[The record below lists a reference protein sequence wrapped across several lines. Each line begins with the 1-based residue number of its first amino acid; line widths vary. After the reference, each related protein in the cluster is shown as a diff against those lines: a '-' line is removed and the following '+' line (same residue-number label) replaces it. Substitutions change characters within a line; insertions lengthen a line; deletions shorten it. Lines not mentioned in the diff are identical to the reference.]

1 MDLVSIIMPYHKK
14 KEYIKSAIL
23 SVLNQ
28 TYQNFE
34 IYIIFDDED
43 IDDLPF
49 INEIVT
55 LDNRINLIVNK
66 SNLGAGESRNL
77 AIMRCGGNFI
87 AFLDCDDW
95 WHPNKLE
102 FQINFMNV
110 NNFLFTHTSYNIIDK
125 DDKII
130 GCRQSKSVI
139 DFLYL
144 LKSCDIG
151 LSTVVIKK
159 NLLSMDICFPN
170 LTTKEDYV
178 LWLRLAQ
185 KGYKIY
191 GIDKIFTNW
200 RKTKNSLS
208 SSNFQKIVDGYKV
221 YNQYMSFGYIK
232 SILYLFRLS
241 INALKKN
248 K

>member
-14 KEYIKSAIL
+14 REYIKSAIL

-34 IYIIFDDED
+34 VYIIFDDKNK
-43 IDDLPF
+43 DDLRF
-49 INEIVT
+49 INEIVA

-77 AIMRCGGNFI
+77 AIMRCDGNFI

-95 WHPNKLE
+95 WYPNKLE
-102 FQINFMNV
+102 FQISFMNEKK
-110 NNFLFTHTSYNIIDK
+110 FFFTHTSYNIVDK
-125 DDKII
+125 DNKII
-130 GCRQSKSVI
+130 GYRNSKSVI
-139 DFLYL
+139 DFSSL
-144 LKSCDIG
+144 LKSCDVG

-159 NLLSMDICFPN
+159 DLLGSDISFPN

-185 KGYKIY
+185 KGYKVY
-191 GIDKIFTNW
+191 GIDKILTNW
-200 RKTKNSLS
+200 RKTINSLS
-208 SSNFQKIVDGYKV
+208 SSNFQKIMDGYKV
-221 YNQYMSFGYIK
+221 YNKYMGFGYIK

-241 INALKKN
+241 INALKK

>member
-1 MDLVSIIMPYHKK
+1 MDLVSIIMPYYKK
-14 KEYIKSAIL
+14 KEYIKSAVL

-34 IYIIFDDED
+34 VYIIFDDKNV
-43 IDDLPF
+43 DDLEF
-49 INEIVT
+49 INEIVA
-55 LDNRINLIVNK
+55 LDNRVNLIVNK
-66 SNLGAGESRNL
+66 SNLGASESRNL
-77 AIMRCGGNFI
+77 AMKRCHGNFI

-95 WHPNKLE
+95 WYPTKLK
-102 FQINFMNV
+102 FQINFMKENK
-110 NNFLFTHTSYNIIDK
+110 FFFTHTSYKIVDQDN
-125 DDKII
+125 KII
-130 GCRQSKSVI
+130 GYRNSKPVM
-139 DFLYL
+139 DFSSL

-159 NLLSMDICFPN
+159 TILSKDTFFPN

-191 GIDKIFTNW
+191 GIDKVLTNW
-200 RKTKNSLS
+200 RKTINSLS
-208 SSNFQKIVDGYKV
+208 SSNFQKIIDGYKV
-221 YNQYMSFGYIK
+221 YNKFMGFGYIK

-241 INALKKN
+241 INALKK

>member
-14 KEYIKSAIL
+14 REYIKSAL
-23 SVLNQ
+23 NSVLGQ
-28 TYQNFE
+28 TYRNFE
-34 IYIIFDDED
+34 VYIIFDDKN
-43 IDDLPF
+43 IDDLGF
-49 INEIVT
+49 IKEIVA

-66 SNLGAGESRNL
+66 NNLGAGESRNI
-77 AIMRCGGNFI
+77 AMKKCSGDFI

-102 FQINFMNV
+102 FQIKFMIKNK
-110 NNFLFTHTSYNIIDK
+110 FFFTHTSYNIIDK
-125 DDKII
+125 DNKII
-130 GCRQSKSVI
+130 GYRNSKSVM
-139 DFLYL
+139 DFSSL

-159 NLLSMDICFPN
+159 DLFNIDTCFPN

-178 LWLRLAQ
+178 FWLRLAQ

-191 GIDKIFTNW
+191 GIDKILTNW
-200 RKTKNSLS
+200 RKTINSLS
-208 SSNFQKIVDGYKV
+208 SSNLQKIMDGYKV
-221 YNQYMSFGYIK
+221 YNKFMGFGYIK

-241 INALKKN
+241 INALKK

>member
-14 KEYIKSAIL
+14 REYIKSAL
-23 SVLNQ
+23 NSVLGQ

-34 IYIIFDDED
+34 VYIIFDDKN
-43 IDDLPF
+43 IDDLGF
-49 INEIVT
+49 IKEIVA

-66 SNLGAGESRNL
+66 NNLGAGESRNI
-77 AIMRCGGNFI
+77 AMKKCSGDFI

-95 WHPNKLE
+95 WYPNKLE
-102 FQINFMNV
+102 LQINFMNE

-125 DDKII
+125 NNMII
-130 GCRQSKSVI
+130 GYRKSKSI
-139 DFLYL
+139 INFFNL

-159 NLLSMDICFPN
+159 TLLSKDMCFPN

-191 GIDKIFTNW
+191 GIDKILTNW
-200 RKTKNSLS
+200 RKTINSLS
-208 SSNFQKIVDGYKV
+208 SSNFQKIMDGYRV
-221 YNQYMSFGYIK
+221 YNKFMGFGYFK

-241 INALKKN
+241 INALKK

>member
-14 KEYIKSAIL
+14 REYIKSAIH

-34 IYIIFDDED
+34 IYIIFDDKN

-49 INEIVT
+49 VNEIVS
-55 LDNRINLIVNK
+55 LDNRINLIVNRN
-66 SNLGAGESRNL
+66 NLGAGESRNV
-77 AIMRCGGNFI
+77 AVKSCDGNFI

-102 FQINFMNV
+102 FQINFMNE
-110 NNFLFTHTSYNIIDK
+110 NNFHFTHTSYNIIDK

-139 DFLYL
+139 DFVYL

-159 NLLSMDICFPN
+159 NLLSIDICFPN

-191 GIDKIFTNW
+191 GINKILTNW
-200 RKTKNSLS
+200 RKTQNSLS
-208 SSNFQKIVDGYKV
+208 SSNFKKIMDGYKV
-221 YNQYMSFGYIK
+221 YNKYMGFGYIK